1 MSTLRALQWASL
13 SRLLVLS
20 LCLLCDWRL
29 ADHNPKGIVQ
39 RFDTN
44 RISLLQTFTRWDAAH
59 YLSIASGGYSYEQ
72 ALAFFPAY
80 PFVIRAFTDVLP
92 IDMSI
97 QKDTILVLTGLVV
110 SNGFFVG
117 SAVVLIYL
125 CTDFGL
131 SSRQTI
137 LALLLFCFNP
147 ASVFF
152 STVYSES
159 MYCFNAM
166 LAIALY
172 NRSQYACSALFF
184 FMASATRSTGFLN
197 AIPILL
203 DLLRLGSKSC
213 RIWRMALL
221 CIISIPPLAWNSYLR
236 YQLFT
241 ESEESP
247 WNVYAH
253 LQAKHWNV
261 GFLRQYQL
269 RQLPNF
275 ALALPVF
282 CFSVHMI
289 YIFYEMKVSLSVQMQ
304 GLYLRHCVHLLSLL
318 LLGGCVAHVQV
329 TTRLVFSSSPIVY
342 ILFAGYFSTAS
353 SLWKRMLIVYFL
365 IYFVC
370 GIMLH
375 ANFYPWT

>member
-1 MSTLRALQWASL
+1 MGTLRALQWASI

-29 ADHNPKGIVQ
+29 ADHIPQGIVQ
-39 RFDTN
+39 HFDTEKVF
-44 RISLLQTFTRWDAAH
+44 LLKTFTRWDAAH

-80 PFVIRAFTDVLP
+80 PFFLRILTDVFP
-92 IDMSI
+92 TEMSI
-97 QKDTILVLTGLVV
+97 QKDTILILTGLVV
-110 SNGFFVG
+110 SNFLFVG
-117 SAVVLIYL
+117 STVVFSYL

-131 SSRQTI
+131 SSRQSI

-159 MYCFNAM
+159 MYCFSAM
-166 LAIALY
+166 LALALY
-172 NRSQYACSALFF
+172 NRSQYAFCALFYF
-184 FMASATRSTGFLN
+184 LASATRSTGVLN

-203 DLLRLGSKSC
+203 DLLRLGSKSDC
-213 RIWRMALL
+213 TWQLSLL
-221 CIISIPPLAWNSYLR
+221 FIISIPPLVWNSYLR
-236 YQLFT
+236 YRLFSD
-241 ESEESP
+241 SEECP
-247 WNVYAH
+247 WNVYSH

-282 CFSVHMI
+282 CFSIHAI
-289 YIFYEMKVSLSVQMQ
+289 YKCFEMKVSMTVQMK

-318 LLGGCVAHVQV
+318 LLGGCVAHIQV
-329 TTRLVFSSSPIVY
+329 TTRLVFSSAPIVY
-342 ILFAGYFSTAS
+342 ILFARYFTTAS
-353 SLWKRMLIVYFL
+353 ILWKKMLIVYFSV
-365 IYFVC
+365 YFVC
-370 GIMLH
+370 GIALH